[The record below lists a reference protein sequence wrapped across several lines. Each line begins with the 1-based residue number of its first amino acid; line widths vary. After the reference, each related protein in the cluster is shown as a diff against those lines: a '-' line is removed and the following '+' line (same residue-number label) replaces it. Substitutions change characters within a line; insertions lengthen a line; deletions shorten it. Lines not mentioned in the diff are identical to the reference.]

1 MTARPRKTLSIFI
14 KRTNAVTDIKIYTN
28 LREVTLYLNDKKV
41 GTMKPDELK
50 RAVWKDVQ
58 LTEGRNTVRVEGKN
72 GNKLVT
78 DNSVWFYLGK

>member
-1 MTARPRKTLSIFI
+1 M
-14 KRTNAVTDIKIYTN
+14 TDIKVYTN

>member
-1 MTARPRKTLSIFI
+1 
-14 KRTNAVTDIKIYTN
+14 
-28 LREVTLYLNDKKV
+28 
-41 GTMKPDELK
+41 MKPDELK